1 MERLHRWHWG
11 RVVVVTCAVA
21 AWSTS
26 ARAQAAAAQT
36 PGIVVFSQNKC
47 AEINV
52 PKVRAMADSVTGPV
66 LDELVREGKL
76 TGWGML
82 GHLWGDEWNV
92 NVWYSAPTQRAFLD
106 AWDELL
112 KRTSAR
118 HPGWYAQFVVLCS
131 EHKDSIYSVW
141 PRR

>member
-1 MERLHRWHWG
+1 MRVQLSTARLPPCLIPSRRNSWI
-11 RVVVVTCAVA
+11 VL
-21 AWSTS
+21 
-26 ARAQAAAAQT
+26 
-36 PGIVVFSQNKC
+36 IVVFSQNKC

-106 AWDELL
+106 SWDELL

-131 EHKDSIYSVW
+131 EHKDSMYSVW

>member
-1 MERLHRWHWG
+1 MQERHRWRRCRLALVG
-11 RVVVVTCAVA
+11 CALAV
-21 AWSTS
+21 WSPS
-26 ARAQAAAAQT
+26 LQAQAAAAQT

-47 AEINV
+47 AESNV

-66 LDELVREGKL
+66 LDALVKEGKL

-106 AWDELL
+106 AWDEML
-112 KRTSAR
+112 KRVNQRS
-118 HPGWYAQFVVLCS
+118 PGWYAQFAVLCS
-131 EHKDSIYSVW
+131 EHKDSMYSVW